1 MARTLEFLAIDLG
14 ASSGRVVAGR
24 WDGAR
29 FGLSEVH
36 RFPNGPVSQMG
47 RQHWD
52 ALGIWSEIKQGLA
65 RAAAGRSD
73 VARIGVG
80 SGADVVGRQAELA
93 GLGLDTWG
101 VDFAL
106 LDRAGNLLG
115 NPYCYRDRRTAGM
128 MPLVFE
134 RVPRRDVFVATGVQP
149 MQYNTLYQLMA
160 MVHAQDPQLDAAATL
175 LTMPSLFAY
184 WLSGRPVAE
193 RTHASTTQCLD
204 ASTGSWA
211 TGLLDALRIP
221 TRIFPPIVEPGTL
234 LGPLSSDVTA
244 ETGISA
250 APVFSVASH
259 DTASAVAAIP
269 GLDAHSAYIS
279 SGTWSLMGVEL
290 PSPILT
296 DAVLAGGFTN
306 EGGVAGTTRLLRNI
320 PGLWLVAE
328 CRRRWQRDGRDH
340 DWDELVA
347 MAGRSPGLRSLVDP
361 DDPSLVSP
369 PDMPAA
375 IAELC
380 RATGQERPESV
391 GEVVRCCLDSL
402 ALRCRATLDDLAAV
416 TGERPTALRVVGGG
430 SQNRL
435 LCQLTADACGLP
447 LVAGPVEATAFGNL
461 IVQAIAAGELG
472 GVAEGRAAV
481 AASVTLETYEP
492 RAGADWDAALSR
504 LRDMAAHIPD

>member
-1 MARTLEFLAIDLG
+1 
-14 ASSGRVVAGR
+14 
-24 WDGAR
+24 
-29 FGLSEVH
+29 
-36 RFPNGPVSQMG
+36 
-47 RQHWD
+47 
-52 ALGIWSEIKQGLA
+52 
-65 RAAAGRSD
+65 
-73 VARIGVG
+73 
-80 SGADVVGRQAELA
+80 
-93 GLGLDTWG
+93 
-101 VDFAL
+101 
-106 LDRAGNLLG
+106 
-115 NPYCYRDRRTAGM
+115 
-128 MPLVFE
+128 
-134 RVPRRDVFVATGVQP
+134 
-149 MQYNTLYQLMA
+149 
-160 MVHAQDPQLDAAATL
+160 
-175 LTMPSLFAY
+175 
-184 WLSGRPVAE
+184 
-193 RTHASTTQCLD
+193 
-204 ASTGSWA
+204 
-211 TGLLDALRIP
+211 
-221 TRIFPPIVEPGTL
+221 VEPGTL

-269 GLDAHSAYIS
+269 CLDAHSAYIS